1 MTSIIDKTHVNFAF
15 ETFLSPKMSFSSSEF
30 HATLN
35 TFTKECIIA
44 ALLIFLFLELLNYFS
59 RDITCFV
66 FMYSEAKSQYSF
78 IFKLFLSFV
87 AFPTLSNRNYRET
100 ESSAYERCFVRL
112 HKRHSFVL
120 VALVAHSF
128 ASFLVRYVF
137 PLRATPHEKS
147 T

>member
-100 ESSAYERCFVRL
+100 ESSAYQRCFVR
-112 HKRHSFVL
+112 HSL
-120 VALVAHSF
+120 VPVAVVVKSL
-128 ASFLVRYVF
+128 FLVRYVF
-137 PLRATPHEKS
+137 PLRATLHEKN